1 MNETLRGHV
10 MACHKYGNILL
21 GRVTRYLLDCL
32 LIIVRISGTILTQIY
47 ANFLSILIGR
57 SKFSTN
63 LTGQKLWQHKFTIKI
78 FLRFAPDTIED
89 LDFIASNGND

>member
-1 MNETLRGHV
+1 

-63 LTGQKLWQHKFTIKI
+63 LTGQKLWQLKFTIKI
-78 FLRFAPDTIED
+78 FLRLAPDTIED